1 MSCLQRGPTAAKREC
16 GCAWF
21 GLLACVNVL
30 GVPSFR
36 WISRSPKRV
45 IQRRLQIEQLE
56 PASEQKKRG
65 APLVLGR
72 VGWLTPQYERGP
84 PFLLFARRFQ
94 KKRGAPLV
102 LGRVGWLTC
111 ERSFPFPTRREGVES
126 LLGDWRSSARQ
137 NREGHPPIILERMSI
152 FFRRIC
158 V

>member
-72 VGWLTPQYERGP
+72 VGWLT
-84 PFLLFARRFQ
+84 
-94 KKRGAPLV
+94 
-102 LGRVGWLTC
+102 C